1 LKTTYIVLMEVQH
14 LAGKPPIDE
23 RIEAALEHSTAA
35 EALSEALGATV
46 LLRPARRGL
55 EIARKKS

>member
-1 LKTTYIVLMEVQH
+1 MEVQH